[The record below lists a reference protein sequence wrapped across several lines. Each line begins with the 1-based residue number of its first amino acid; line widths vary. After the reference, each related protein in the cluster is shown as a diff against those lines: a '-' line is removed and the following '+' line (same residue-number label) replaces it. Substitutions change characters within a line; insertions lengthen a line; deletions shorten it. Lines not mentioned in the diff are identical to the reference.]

1 MAKNGLI
8 KCAMPFMNHLSHIF
22 SLDSR
27 RKARKILRRK
37 IKLFFMLFFFSS
49 RFLFVS
55 CFPFA
60 MTADT
65 RGKKGKKGARVERN
79 HIVCCCYCCWWKSA
93 SASIDWNKM
102 IDKELLVCY
111 STRKHR
117 RTQHQ
122 DAHQFVEHDSL
133 RIINAEQCDEHKMF
147 SKLSATEGS
156 LY

>member
-1 MAKNGLI
+1 MRCHLWIIFLI
-8 KCAMPFMNHLSHIF
+8 FFHSTLGEKREKSSDVKLSYF
-22 SLDSR
+22 SCY
-27 RKARKILRRK
+27 
-37 IKLFFMLFFFSS
+37 FSS
-49 RFLFVS
+49 RLASYSSRVFLL
-55 CFPFA
+55 PWQPTHEA
-60 MTADT
+60 
-65 RGKKGKKGARVERN
+65 KKGKKKGARVERN

-102 IDKELLVCY
+102 IDKELLVCC

>member
-1 MAKNGLI
+1 
-8 KCAMPFMNHLSHIF
+8 MPFMNHLSHIF

-65 RGKKGKKGARVERN
+65 RGKKRQKKGARVERN
-79 HIVCCCYCCWWKSA
+79 HIVCCCYCCW
-93 SASIDWNKM
+93 
-102 IDKELLVCY
+102 
-111 STRKHR
+111 
-117 RTQHQ
+117 
-122 DAHQFVEHDSL
+122 
-133 RIINAEQCDEHKMF
+133 
-147 SKLSATEGS
+147 
-156 LY
+156 